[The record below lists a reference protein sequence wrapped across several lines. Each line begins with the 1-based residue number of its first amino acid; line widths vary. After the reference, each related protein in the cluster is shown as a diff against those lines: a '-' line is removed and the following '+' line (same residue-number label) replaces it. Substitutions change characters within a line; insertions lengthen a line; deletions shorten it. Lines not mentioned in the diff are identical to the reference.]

1 MLPILYSLK
10 FNYFVTG
17 SMNLAIC
24 NEPSFEPFEP
34 FEPTDE
40 QDVPIS
46 EKLNLCKKWFLKELR
61 MLVTEVK
68 LVTESANHRKYV
80 PWRS

>member
-24 NEPSFEPFEP
+24 NEPSFEPSEP

-46 EKLNLCKKWFLKELR
+46 EKLNLCKNGF
-61 MLVTEVK
+61 
-68 LVTESANHRKYV
+68 
-80 PWRS
+80 